1 MSPAVPVSWDGSNF
15 RPRPHR
21 TVVKNLSIMLPVL
34 PDQRIRRAH
43 ALPTVVPHR
52 PVPTVLLL
60 LVLPVRM
67 ARRPVRPDQVVLA
80 ARAVPDVRVAFRAP
94 VVLPALVVQEVVLVV
109 RLARVALVVQPV
121 VLAALPVR
129 V

>member
-34 PDQRIRRAH
+34 PDQRIRQAH

-60 LVLPVRM
+60 VPPVRM
-67 ARRPVRPDQVVLA
+67 ARRRVRPDQVVLA
-80 ARAVPDVRVAFRAP
+80 ARAVPDVLVVFRAP
-94 VVLPALVVQEVVLVV
+94 VVPPARVVREGVLVV
-109 RLARVALVVQPV
+109 RLVRVAPVVQPA
-121 VLAALPVR
+121 VLAAPPVR